1 MGKPWGGTVFEGE
14 YDRLQDKVEGLEA
27 RCEELNEACGVKQVL
42 IDNTASDLR
51 DMRDLYERE
60 SASLRAQNEG
70 VGEQLVKAIDDIAAL
85 RQEVAELQAL
95 EMNHDGACVRLKAEV
110 ERLRAALRGMVDY
123 FETAEW
129 RMVDA
134 HEWRPLRD
142 AALAALAAQPA
153 EEPGVPTV
161 DECERI
167 AYKAGFREGVE
178 RAARKVEGT
187 YGLGLFKTAG
197 IQNSVAADIRALAQP
212 AATGSCPH
220 EHRDWDTTDGVRC
233 VKCGAT
239 HLDRPDSAQPAAT
252 GEGA

>member
-1 MGKPWGGTVFEGE
+1 MKDPVIYIEADWAA
-14 YDRLQDKVEGLEA
+14 KVARLEA
-27 RCEELNEACGVKQVL
+27 RCDELNEACSAKQVL
-42 IDNTASDLR
+42 IDHTASDLR

-60 SASLRAQNEG
+60 KGELRAEVELLKARLRAERIPLAASDCTCMGFIISDGRICGGCARNLRLALADCEGAYVRLSREQDTLRAQNEG

-153 EEPGVPTV
+153 
-161 DECERI
+161 
-167 AYKAGFREGVE
+167 
-178 RAARKVEGT
+178 
-187 YGLGLFKTAG
+187 
-197 IQNSVAADIRALAQP
+197 
-212 AATGSCPH
+212 
-220 EHRDWDTTDGVRC
+220 
-233 VKCGAT
+233 
-239 HLDRPDSAQPAAT
+239 AT
-252 GEGA
+252 GEGAS